1 MGYMSFD
8 TETYLLF
15 PAFAL
20 GTGATLGLIS
30 ADFVPFVNL
39 GDAVLEFG
47 TITWTVGRI
56 IAALSLLAVLFNRQ
70 ASITDTKGID
80 LWVTYATLG
89 LILAP
94 PFFPAF
100 AETLAE
106 QPASWIA
113 FTVQSVGFAIV
124 TYVN

>member
-15 PAFAL
+15 PVFAL

-30 ADFVPFVNL
+30 TDFLSFLDLSEV
-39 GDAVLEFG
+39 VLNFG
-47 TITWTVGRI
+47 TIEWTIGRI
-56 IAALSLLAVLFNRQ
+56 LAALALFAVLFNRQ
-70 ASITDTKGID
+70 ASITDTRGVD

>member
-39 GDAVLEFG
+39 GDTVLEFG

-100 AETLAE
+100 ADTLAQ

>member
-8 TETYLLF
+8 TETYVLF
-15 PAFAL
+15 PVFAL

-30 ADFVPFVNL
+30 TDFLPFLDL
-39 GDAVLEFG
+39 GEVVLEFG
-47 TITWTVGRI
+47 TISWSVGRI
-56 IAALSLLAVLFNRQ
+56 LATLALFAVLFNRQ
-70 ASITDTKGID
+70 ASITDTRGVD

>member
-30 ADFVPFVNL
+30 ADFIPFINL
-39 GDAVLEFG
+39 GDVVLEFG
-47 TITWTVGRI
+47 TIEWTVGRV

-70 ASITDTKGID
+70 ASITDTRGID

>member
-8 TETYLLF
+8 KETYLLF

-100 AETLAE
+100 ADTLAQ

>member
-39 GDAVLEFG
+39 GDTVLEFG

-100 AETLAE
+100 ADTLVQ

>member
-20 GTGATLGLIS
+20 GTGSTLGLIS
-30 ADFVPFVNL
+30 ADFLPFL
-39 GDAVLEFG
+39 DMSEVLIEFG
-47 TITWTVGRI
+47 SIEWTTGRI
-56 IAALSLLAVLFNRQ
+56 IAALALLAVLVNRQ
-70 ASITDTKGID
+70 ESITKTKGID
-80 LWVTYATLG
+80 LWVTYATMG

-100 AETLAE
+100 ANTPAE

-113 FTVQSVGFAIV
+113 FTMQSVGFAIV

>member
-30 ADFVPFVNL
+30 ADFVPFINL
-39 GDAVLEFG
+39 GDVVLEFG
-47 TITWTVGRI
+47 TIEWTVGRV
-56 IAALSLLAVLFNRQ
+56 IAALALLAVLFNRQ
-70 ASITDTKGID
+70 ASITDTRGID

>member
-100 AETLAE
+100 ADTLAQ

>member
-56 IAALSLLAVLFNRQ
+56 IAALSLLAVLVNRQ

-100 AETLAE
+100 ADTLAQ